1 MLTKIAIWVVSC
13 AVLRVAGFS
22 RMLCHN
28 HAPWLRDPPSEL
40 LRHPGPRTADVMAIC
55 SSIGYCPP
63 MLLEPTSTMAV
74 AARLQ
79 RGTIAGN

>member
-1 MLTKIAIWVVSC
+1 
-13 AVLRVAGFS
+13 
-22 RMLCHN
+22 
-28 HAPWLRDPPSEL
+28 
-40 LRHPGPRTADVMAIC
+40 MAIC

-79 RGTIAGN
+79 RGTIAGNALARKRAPT